1 MFTIIRWVIAQKS
14 RLPLPF
20 VRIGI
25 GIYNRF
31 KKKKSCPSNSFFTTC
46 LKGTLHGLQ
55 HAKGHVCEWHA
66 TEGPEI
72 FKKCSNSQQVLQVT

>member
-1 MFTIIRWVIAQKS
+1 M
-14 RLPLPF
+14 
-20 VRIGI
+20 
-25 GIYNRF
+25 
-31 KKKKSCPSNSFFTTC
+31 C

-72 FKKCSNSQQVLQVT
+72 FKKCSNSQVLQVT